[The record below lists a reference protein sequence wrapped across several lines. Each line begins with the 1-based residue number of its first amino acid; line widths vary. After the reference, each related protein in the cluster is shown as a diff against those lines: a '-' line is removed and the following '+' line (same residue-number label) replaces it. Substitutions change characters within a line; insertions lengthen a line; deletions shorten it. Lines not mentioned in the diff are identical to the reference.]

1 MPIDFSRHI
10 EAYLNEARTHI
21 KTMNFTLVELEKNPD
36 DMKLLHKIFR
46 SVHTL
51 KSLAATM
58 GYKQSMGLCHAME
71 DLFDA
76 IRYKQL
82 SLESCADVLF
92 ESIDFLNLIIKNIS
106 AGNGEK
112 NADYLIAKLRTLLK
126 SENKTLSET
135 ALNQFQFD
143 NEVIEKIQ
151 TIEVKLEQLDKLMN
165 LAEEF
170 IVNKMKLEAIQE
182 QIEYPEL
189 PPAIESLGRLITE
202 LQYHVMQV
210 RMVPIAFVFNRF
222 IRMTRDLAKHQHKK
236 VNLQIEGADIELD
249 RSLIDE
255 ISEAISH
262 LIRNAI
268 DHGLE
273 TPEVRKKLNKP
284 ELGTILLRVYRTKE
298 AAKIEV
304 SDDGSGLDL
313 PALKKIAIKKHL
325 IKPEANDQEILNTL
339 FSGISTSKSVTEI
352 SGRGLGLSIVKLKI
366 ESIGGT
372 VKVTSNPGKGTTFMI
387 EIPLSLAI
395 IKTLFVQ
402 VSHQTYAVP
411 TESVERVLILEK
423 KDIKGLIHNEA
434 IIYQDS
440 NIPIIRLSHLFHQKT
455 ASLDKLPI
463 VIIYKG
469 TERLGL
475 VVDQL
480 LDTKEVIIKPLNRSI
495 RNIKYFSGATLI
507 GSGQMILILD
517 AAYLLQLKKKG
528 EPLQGGLINAI

>member
-1 MPIDFSRHI
+1 MPIDFNKHK
-10 EAYLNEARTHI
+10 EAYLQEARSHI
-21 KTMNFTLVELEKNPD
+21 KTMNIALVELEKNPG

-58 GYKQSMGLCHAME
+58 GYEQSMSICHAME

-82 SLESCADVLF
+82 PLESCTDLLF
-92 ESIDFLNLIIKNIS
+92 ESIDYLNLTIKKLS
-106 AGNGEK
+106 AGKDEN

-126 SENKTLSET
+126 SETKTLSEST
-135 ALNQFQFD
+135 LNQVQFD
-143 NEVIEKIQ
+143 NEAIEKIQ
-151 TIEVKLEQLDKLMN
+151 TIEIKLEQLDKLMN

-170 IVNKMKLEAIQE
+170 IVNKMKLEGIQE
-182 QIEYPEL
+182 QVEYPEL
-189 PPAIESLGRLITE
+189 KPAIESLGRLITE
-202 LQYHVMQV
+202 LQFHVMQV
-210 RMVPIAFVFNRF
+210 RMVPILFVFNRF
-222 IRMTRDLAKHQHKK
+222 IRMTRDLAKHQNKK
-236 VNLQIEGADIELD
+236 VTLQIEGGDIELD

-273 TPEVRKKLNKP
+273 TPEVRKTKNKP
-284 ELGTILLRVYRTKE
+284 ALGNIWLRVYRTKE

-313 PALKKIAIKKHL
+313 PAIKNRALKKHL
-325 IKPEANDQEILNTL
+325 IKPDATDQETLNTI
-339 FSGISTSKSVTEI
+339 FSGISTSKSVTEV

-372 VKVTSNPGKGTTFMI
+372 VNVTSNPGKGTTFMI

-402 VSHQTYAVP
+402 VSQQTYAVP
-411 TESVERVLILEK
+411 TESVERVLMLEK
-423 KDIKGLIHNEA
+423 TDIKGLMHNEA
-434 IIYQDS
+434 IIYQES
-440 NIPIIRLSHLFHQKT
+440 NIPIIRLSHLFHQK
-455 ASLDKLPI
+455 ASSLNKLPI
-463 VIIYKG
+463 VIISKG
-469 TERLGL
+469 NERLGL

-517 AAYLLQLKKKG
+517 AAYLLQLKKKN
-528 EPLQGGLINAI
+528 EPLQGGLINVI